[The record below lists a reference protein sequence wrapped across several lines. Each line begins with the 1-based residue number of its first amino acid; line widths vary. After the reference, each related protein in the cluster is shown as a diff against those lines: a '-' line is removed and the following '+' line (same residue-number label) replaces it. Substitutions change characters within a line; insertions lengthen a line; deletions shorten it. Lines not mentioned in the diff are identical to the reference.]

1 MEINLGIHRSR
12 TERIELENRLGKEV
26 EKKWNVLRESL
37 AGAAKKVVGG
47 RSRQENEWG
56 WRKELREI
64 LKRKKQLFKE
74 WKRE

>member
-1 MEINLGIHRSR
+1 MEIHRSR
-12 TERIELENRLGKEV
+12 TERIELENRLGKEGV
-26 EKKWNVLRESL
+26 EKKKKWNVLRESL